1 MEMVGYM
8 WGEKLIFFSLVL
20 CFMWGGKGVA
30 YFIFEDFNFIYNYS
44 KKSITSKKNLIYEWM
59 FCNYI
64 LMIYYNTWI
73 YSYHLT

>member
-44 KKSITSKKNLIYEWM
+44 KKFITSKKKLDLRMNVLQLY
-59 FCNYI
+59 FND
-64 LMIYYNTWI
+64 L
-73 YSYHLT
+73 L